1 MGQTLAEPRPTS
13 PLPSPT
19 VARNL
24 ERIAWLMDRAIK
36 IPGTN
41 ISLGLDALLGLL
53 PVGGD
58 VLTGFVQAGLVLVAL
73 KHYRVPRAVAA
84 RMMGNVLLDIA
95 VGAIPLLGDMFDVF
109 FKANTANLKLLAPYR
124 RNRGTPEVILAPER
138 ESAPLPRVRDRRSV
152 DVRSMGTPWRFL
164 LPIAVVLVAAL
175 TFLLIGLITIVRWLI

>member
-1 MGQTLAEPRPTS
+1 MTTEPVTTCHDQPS
-13 PLPSPT
+13 SSLHSSASSLLKPSPENAHRRPHGPDT
-19 VARNL
+19 C
-24 ERIAWLMDRAIK
+24 RAEADE
-36 IPGTN
+36 PVTN

-124 RNRGTPEVILAPER
+124 RNRETPEVIL
-138 ESAPLPRVRDRRSV
+138 
-152 DVRSMGTPWRFL
+152 
-164 LPIAVVLVAAL
+164 
-175 TFLLIGLITIVRWLI
+175 